1 MNILLEYKKIKRT
14 GIIFGCIAGG
24 ILAAGIPILELTVRS
39 EQYAGLLQSPLQII
53 LEADWKMMAMLNML
67 LAMMAA
73 CMLYH
78 TEYADHAIQ
87 RITTLPLREE
97 AVFRGKFLLL
107 AGLCGM
113 VLVIEMLSVL
123 FCTMHWF
130 GKEGGAYE
138 ACYGAASAGAYPE
151 FMKDLALNFGYCLCM
166 LVPVILMSLL
176 VASACRN
183 MWIALGIDVTCVFM
197 ATMIPEKYFALS
209 VVPFAL
215 PFRIL
220 EGVPM
225 DQAADYLIAAAVEI
239 LLIGGA
245 EMIFLKV
252 RRALA

>member
-1 MNILLEYKKIKRT
+1 
-14 GIIFGCIAGG
+14 
-24 ILAAGIPILELTVRS
+24 
-39 EQYAGLLQSPLQII
+39 
-53 LEADWKMMAMLNML
+53 
-67 LAMMAA
+67 
-73 CMLYH
+73 
-78 TEYADHAIQ
+78 
-87 RITTLPLREE
+87 
-97 AVFRGKFLLL
+97 
-107 AGLCGM
+107 
-113 VLVIEMLSVL
+113 
-123 FCTMHWF
+123 
-130 GKEGGAYE
+130 
-138 ACYGAASAGAYPE
+138 
-151 FMKDLALNFGYCLCM
+151 MKDLALNFGYCLCM

-183 MWIALGIDVTCVFM
+183 MWIALGIDVICVFM

-225 DQAADYLIAAAVEI
+225 DQAAHYLIAAAAEI